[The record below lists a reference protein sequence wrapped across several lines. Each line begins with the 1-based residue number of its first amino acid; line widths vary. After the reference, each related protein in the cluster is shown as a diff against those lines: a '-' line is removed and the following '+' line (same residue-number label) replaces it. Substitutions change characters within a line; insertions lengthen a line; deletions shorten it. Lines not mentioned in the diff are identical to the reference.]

1 MESSYQYHY
10 GGFGWDST
18 PSSMIQETGTFVK
31 DASSCKEYAVNEDAN
46 SKYRP
51 YMEDTYCCIDNFA
64 GDVTCGLFGVFDG
77 HGGSSVS
84 EYLKERFPEELKD
97 RIQYENPSDL
107 VNVIEETFEKIDK
120 EIKML
125 DSDQ

>member
-1 MESSYQYHY
+1 
-10 GGFGWDST
+10 
-18 PSSMIQETGTFVK
+18 
-31 DASSCKEYAVNEDAN
+31 
-46 SKYRP
+46 
-51 YMEDTYCCIDNFA
+51 MEDTYCCNDNFA

-84 EYLKERFPEELKD
+84 EYLKERFPEELQT

-107 VNVIEETFEKIDK
+107 VNIIEETFEKIDK
-120 EIKML
+120 EVKML